1 MLADDESM
9 VEEPKGEES
18 EGEEAPDGGWGA
30 GDPEPAVHNI
40 EDMEAM
46 KEDALEVRGWTWQMG
61 HEPTLELLTAAKCA
75 QGKLSA
81 APKLT
86 PKRAA
91 RTQPDGGRGGGGKKA
106 CVTPLG
112 ADATACDPHDCQG

>member
-1 MLADDESM
+1 MDDDASY
-9 VEEPKGEES
+9 VEV
-18 EGEEAPDGGWGA
+18 
-30 GDPEPAVHNI
+30 VHNI